1 MMLSK
6 RWQGLL
12 TMALAVTLTLAFAAP
27 ALAQR
32 DTGTMRVTAVDPDG
46 AALPGVQVVV
56 RGPVG
61 SQTQYT
67 GVDGTARFPG
77 LYPGSGYT
85 ATFTLDGFNT
95 VIREGLAIT
104 AQRTT
109 TFTITMELSTVE
121 ETITV
126 TGESPLVDVKSTNVA
141 GLITSDLM
149 DRTPTASGIWAGVL
163 DHVPGIVSSF
173 DVGGGEA
180 GQQTGATAWGSE
192 GRNNSYNVNGAN
204 TSDMAAVGASST
216 YFAIGSFEEVSVSL
230 GAQDIETKTPGVN
243 INMVVKSG
251 SNDWHGGVKYFYE
264 NEGMVSN
271 NVDDFLLSEGITEGT
286 PNEKLSDLDIQGGGP
301 IWRDRAWF
309 FVDYWDFEIV
319 TVVLGLEERDLTHL
333 RDWTLNFNGQLD
345 DNNKVSARYIDT
357 YKYRNNRGASRGRP
371 YLGRVQDSTADTL
384 QLQWQ
389 SVLSQNLFTDIR
401 FSQNVI
407 GFPLAR
413 RWAPGSIVVAEAPVS
428 EIPATWDFGEGNY
441 VLRPS
446 LPASE
451 FYDERRNNP
460 LFGTAS
466 WYITGENQSHDVKFG
481 GDHAWISYFS
491 PSNFPKGHR
500 PYVDSRIDPMGNPNW
515 AVGVPVEVDLYN
527 NPIAMEDGG
536 TMDCFVLASCWK
548 EGGINAYSQKGR
560 SLSFFLQDTITIANR
575 WTIAA
580 GLRWDRA
587 YNWNPEQNRLD
598 SPWCGMARLENPAEF
613 CGGTFAEQPRA
624 FVWNDI
630 TPRIGIIYDVTGDG
644 TWAAKFNYAQYPEN
658 LGISFGGATNV
669 NDTGVEEWT
678 WVDANGDGLFQAG
691 EHGVNLDSD
700 FPGVGTAIDPE
711 LSSPLVHEF
720 TVGVEH
726 ELFDNIL
733 LSATGIYRERKDDVG
748 TVALGRPYGFMFDN
762 ARCQAECTPTLPFG
776 QDPYVQLT
784 TVDPGD
790 DGIIGTAD
798 DGGPVPIWARNPGR
812 GPSDN
817 LTTNPNTFG
826 FNDNT
831 YYRGVSLVVSKRWSN
846 NWQMLASWDIGKSE
860 EEGSSTTPNGLHNNR
875 RQLDDEDRLHII
887 KLTTNYLIA
896 EPIGVNL
903 GLFVRAQSGEPMFAD
918 YNYPSSLITAL
929 GPFSS
934 GQGSQTIDIM
944 GRGESDDHQCPGCT
958 RPARE
963 DFTTLVDVRA
973 EKQVTIGRYGVVH
986 FYFDVFNAF
995 NTNTVTELNERL
1007 GSNWLRID
1015 NVMPPRVIRVGG
1027 AFDF

>member
-1 MMLSK
+1 
-6 RWQGLL
+6 
-12 TMALAVTLTLAFAAP
+12 
-27 ALAQR
+27 
-32 DTGTMRVTAVDPDG
+32 
-46 AALPGVQVVV
+46 
-56 RGPVG
+56 
-61 SQTQYT
+61 
-67 GVDGTARFPG
+67 
-77 LYPGSGYT
+77 
-85 ATFTLDGFNT
+85 
-95 VIREGLAIT
+95 
-104 AQRTT
+104 
-109 TFTITMELSTVE
+109 
-121 ETITV
+121 
-126 TGESPLVDVKSTNVA
+126 
-141 GLITSDLM
+141 
-149 DRTPTASGIWAGVL
+149 
-163 DHVPGIVSSF
+163 
-173 DVGGGEA
+173 
-180 GQQTGATAWGSE
+180 
-192 GRNNSYNVNGAN
+192 
-204 TSDMAAVGASST
+204 
-216 YFAIGSFEEVSVSL
+216 
-230 GAQDIETKTPGVN
+230 
-243 INMVVKSG
+243 VKSG

-264 NEGMVSN
+264 NEGMVSS

-286 PNEKLSDLDIQGGGP
+286 PNERLSDLDVQGGGP

-309 FVDYWDFEIV
+309 FVDFWKFEIKR
-319 TVVLGLEERDLTHL
+319 VVLGVDERDTTELQ
-333 RDWTLNFNGQLD
+333 DWTLNFNGQLD

-357 YKYRNNRGASRGRP
+357 YKFRNNRGASRARP
-371 YLGRVQDSTADTL
+371 YLGRVQDSTADTM

-389 SVLSQNLFTDIR
+389 SVLSQNVFTDIR

-413 RWAPGSIVVAEAPVS
+413 RWAPGSIVVDEAIVS
-428 EIPATWDFGEGNY
+428 DIPATWDFGEGDY
-441 VLRPS
+441 VIRPS

-515 AVGVPVEVDLYN
+515 AVGVPVEVRLYN
-527 NPIAMEDGG
+527 NPIAQEDGG

-548 EGGINAYSQKGR
+548 DGGNNAYSLKGR
-560 SLSFFLQDTITIANR
+560 SLSLFVQDTITIANR

-587 YNWNPEQNRLD
+587 YNWNPAQNRLD
-598 SPWCGMARLENPAEF
+598 SPWCGMAGLDNPTEF

-624 FVWNDI
+624 FVWNDV

-669 NDTGVEEWT
+669 NDTGREDWV

-691 EHGVNLDSD
+691 EHTAFLDAD
-700 FPGVGTAIDPE
+700 FPGVGTAVDPE
-711 LSSPLVHEF
+711 LKSPLVQEF
-720 TVGVEH
+720 TAGVEH

-733 LSATGIYRERKDDVG
+733 LSVTGIVRERKDDVG
-748 TVALGRPYGFMFDN
+748 TVSLGRPFGPMF
-762 ARCQAECTPTLPFG
+762 ASERCQQECVPTLPFG

-798 DGGPVPIWARNPGR
+798 DGGPVPIWARNPAR
-812 GPSDN
+812 GPGN
-817 LTTNPNTFG
+817 FFTTNPNTFG
-826 FNDNT
+826 FEDNT

-860 EEGSSTTPNGLHNNR
+860 TQGSSTTPNGLYNNR

-918 YNYPSSLITAL
+918 YNYPSSLLTAL

-986 FYFDVFNAF
+986 FYFDVFNVL

-1007 GSNWLRID
+1007 GSSWLRID